1 LAVRLRLKR
10 LGRKRKAYYRIGAF
24 ESTSPRDGKAI
35 EELGYYDPLVQDD
48 EKAIQLN
55 KERVEHWLKNG
66 AKPTQTVASI
76 LRRRGIRA

>member
-1 LAVRLRLKR
+1 MAVRLRLKR